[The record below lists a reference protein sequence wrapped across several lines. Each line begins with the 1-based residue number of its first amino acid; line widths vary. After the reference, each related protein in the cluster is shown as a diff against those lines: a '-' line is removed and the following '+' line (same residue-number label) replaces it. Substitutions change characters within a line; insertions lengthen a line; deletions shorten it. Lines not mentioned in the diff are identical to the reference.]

1 VDDLVRRVLAAARAG
16 RARFLEDLAEFVG
29 FPSVSVD
36 PDCAGQVRAC
46 ARWLARRLA
55 AAGLEEVEVAPTAGH
70 PAVLAGWRGRPDA
83 PTLLVYGHYDV
94 QPAGPPG
101 AWHSPPFRVRRHG
114 EHLYGRGVSDDKGQ
128 LLAWVAALEA
138 WLGATGRLPVNV
150 VCLFDGEEEIGSPN
164 LPPLLERHRRA
175 LAADAAAASDTRMV
189 GPGRPAVIYALRGS
203 LRAEL
208 GLRGPPMDLHSGTFG
223 GAVQNPLEVLAGLL
237 ARLHDGSGRV
247 AIPGFYG
254 PVSEVPPAE
263 RAALA
268 RDGPNDAELRRL
280 AGVRRT
286 AGEPGYSLYERT
298 TIRPAL
304 TVSAIAGG
312 HRGPGG
318 RAVIPARA
326 RAVLEARLVPD
337 QRPATVERLLRR
349 HLAGAVPPT
358 VAARV
363 RVTARSHPVVI
374 DRHHPAVRA
383 ATLAY
388 RRGFGASAV
397 LLRSGGSIAAIGMLA
412 EVLDLPAVLM
422 GFALPTDRQHAP
434 NERVHLPTLR
444 GGVDTCIWFLAML
457 AQLLP
462 PSGPGYE
469 SASNWTRSA
478 RAAAVFRP

>member
-1 VDDLVRRVLAAARAG
+1 VDDLVRPVLDAARAG
-16 RARFLEDLAEFVG
+16 QARFLEDLVELVG
-29 FPSVSVD
+29 FASVSAD
-36 PDCAGQVRAC
+36 PGCAGQVGAC

-70 PAVLAGWRGRPDA
+70 PAVLAAWRRRPGA

-101 AWHSPPFRVRRHG
+101 AWRSAPFRARRHG
-114 EHLYGRGVSDDKGQ
+114 EHLYGRGASDNKGQ
-128 LLAWVAALEA
+128 LLAWVATLEA

-164 LPPLLERHRRA
+164 LPPLLERRRPA
-175 LAADAAAASDTRMV
+175 LAADAAAASDTRML
-189 GPGRPAVIYALRGS
+189 GPRRPAITYGLRGS

-208 GLRGPPMDLHSGTFG
+208 ELRGPPVDLHSGTFG
-223 GAVQNPLEVLAGLL
+223 GAVHNPLEVLAGLV
-237 ARLHDGSGRV
+237 AGLHDRSGRV
-247 AIPGFYG
+247 AIAGFYD
-254 PVSEVPPAE
+254 PVGEVPPAE

-268 RDGPNDAELRRL
+268 RDGPSDAELRQL
-280 AGVRRT
+280 AGVGRT
-286 AGEPGYSLYERT
+286 AGEPGYTLYERT

-312 HRGPGG
+312 HPGRGA
-318 RAVIPARA
+318 RAIIPASA

-337 QRPATVERLLRR
+337 QRPVAVERLLRR
-349 HLAGAVPPT
+349 HLAGSVPPT
-358 VAARV
+358 VTARM

-374 DRHHPAVRA
+374 ERDHPAVRA
-383 ATLAY
+383 AAAAY
-388 RRGFGASAV
+388 RRGFGAPAV

-422 GFALPTDRQHAP
+422 GFALPTDRLHAP

-444 GGVDTCIWFLAML
+444 RGVDTCIWFLAAL
-457 AQLLP
+457 AQLFP
-462 PSGPGYE
+462 PSGPTYG

-478 RAAAVFRP
+478 RGAAVFRP